1 VKHAE
6 IRFSDDAV
14 SDILEQSDW
23 YRKRVDVTLAE
34 RWEQEVD
41 SAVHGISR
49 NPQVGAL
56 CKFRSDELAGTRR
69 TRIKKFPKHLIF
81 YQTKGRDVLILRV
94 LHGARD
100 LESLF

>member
-1 VKHAE
+1 MKRAE

-23 YRKRVDVTLAE
+23 YRKRSSGALAE
-34 RWEQEVD
+34 RWEKEVD
-41 SAVHGISR
+41 SAIRLIVR
-49 NPQVGAL
+49 NPGAGAP
-56 CKFRSDELAGTRR
+56 CMFRSDELAGTRR
-69 TRIKKFPKHLIF
+69 TRIKKFSRHLIF
-81 YQTKGRDVLILRV
+81 SRCEGGDVLILRV

>member
-14 SDILEQSDW
+14 SDILEQSGW
-23 YRKRVDVTLAE
+23 YRKRVDGTLAR

-41 SAVHGISR
+41 SAIRRILR
-49 NPQVGAL
+49 NPQVGTL
-56 CKFRSDELAGTRR
+56 CTFGSDELARTRR
-69 TRIKKFPKHLIF
+69 TGIKKFPKHLIF
-81 YQTKGRDVLILRV
+81 YQTKGSDVLILRV